1 LDFDIT
7 KADPD
12 ELAAAQSV
20 DVTANVEQPEEA
32 EAVAD

>member
-1 LDFDIT
+1 LDFDIS

-20 DVTANVEQPEEA
+20 DVTSGIVEPEEA
-32 EAVAD
+32 EAVAG